1 MDTATSGAS
10 SASSIPLDLT
20 IRFAAALPDLTIPI
34 TDATTTT
41 VSFLKKQIRALRHDD
56 TAKRKLKLIYGGRVL
71 TTGDRRT
78 LAEQMRLIRPS
89 FSPPPLPQPT
99 SVTTKGKGKEVERE
113 GSTGTFAAPRGGSR
127 ETPEVRKA
135 YVHCAIGDEAT
146 DEELLLEDEEGKV
159 CLDSRNLIH
168 FSLFFSPLRFP

>member
-1 MDTATSGAS
+1 MDTTISGAS

-34 TDATTTT
+34 PDATTTT

-56 TAKRKLKLIYGGRVL
+56 TAKRRLKLIYGGRVL
-71 TTGDRRT
+71 TTGDGRM

-89 FSPPPLPQPT
+89 FSPPPPSRPT
-99 SVTTKGKGKEVERE
+99 SAVTKGKGKEVERG
-113 GSTGTFAAPRGGSR
+113 GSSGTCVGPRGSSR
-127 ETPEVRKA
+127 ETPDAQKA

-159 CLDSRNLIH
+159 CLGL
-168 FSLFFSPLRFP
+168 LKPTM